1 MEFVIKPAK
10 GMTRALMSKVQG
22 AEQNGGGDREGR
34 KMEVRVLLDGPY
46 GGIGGDIGAYD
57 RVVLVAGGSG
67 MLSCVAGSPRREQ

>member
-1 MEFVIKPAK
+1 
-10 GMTRALMSKVQG
+10 MSKVQG

-46 GGIGGDIGAYD
+46 GGIGGDSGAYD

-67 MLSCVAGSPRREQ
+67 MFSYETESSRREQ